1 MTNALLIL
9 WGIILVVSVIVLLD
23 WFGRRKD
30 KQSKHRPPA

>member
-1 MTNALLIL
+1 MLS
-9 WGIILVVSVIVLLD
+9 GIVLVASIIVLLD